1 MKKIMII
8 VGAVVIAGA
17 LAAGSFFGGMTYQSN
32 QVNQVRTNFVNS
44 RGSASGGQFPNDGQV
59 PNDGQFPN
67 VGQDPGFLGSS
78 GTTGQVKSI
87 EGNVL
92 KVSTA
97 QDVTTVNLSAS
108 TQIQKSGPAA
118 TSDLQPGV
126 RVMVTGQR
134 DADGNITASQ
144 VMILNT
150 SPSGT
155 TNPSATGT
163 AP

>member
-32 QVNQVRTNFVNS
+32 QVNQVRNNFVNS
-44 RGSASGGQFPNDGQV
+44 RGSASGGQFPNDGQ
-59 PNDGQFPN
+59 FPN

-78 GTTGQVKSI
+78 ETTGQAKSI

-92 KVSTA
+92 TLSTA

-134 DADGNITASQ
+134 DANGNITASQ

>member
-1 MKKIMII
+1 MKKIIMI

-17 LAAGSFFGGMTYQSN
+17 LAAGSFWGGMTYQSN
-32 QVNQVRTNFVNS
+32 QVNQARANFERL
-44 RGSASGGQFPNDGQV
+44 RGQASGDQL
-59 PNDGQFPN
+59 
-67 VGQDPGFLGSS
+67 PGVAPEGLAPGGFGGG

-92 KVSTA
+92 TVSTA

-126 RVMVTGQR
+126 RVTVTGQR
-134 DADGNITASQ
+134 DANGNITASQ

-150 SPSGT
+150 DPSGT